1 MEVVKVRYRAET
13 LTVVASSVAELRQK
27 ITSVTGAAHLKLIAH
42 GRLVDDGEAL
52 PSMVLALGTSST
64 EAEEAMHGIDAAARE
79 RLRKRER
86 DVLDDLEA
94 VDINDDVEEGTVLGD
109 SLYDS
114 NPRTGFGAVEVLP
127 LDGRDEAERILR
139 RLARDWGVR
148 RVMRLRGWFVP
159 TLAEMYP
166 DGKVGED
173 PVCVL
178 GLNENKGQRILL
190 RLRTDDL
197 KGFRKFLSVKKVLFH
212 ELAHNERSQHDAVF
226 YSLVSEIEKQVNAHA
241 ADGQRLGGGY
251 APRRKAPTARR
262 LGGTATL
269 EEARASMGT
278 LDEARA
284 NMVGGFALC
293 ECCGKPNHDDGVPE
307 TKHGETEPVF
317 SQDDD
322 FDMDDAVVAPPA
334 EELPPGVAPGSR
346 EATILEA
353 SRELGKVDVTREA
366 ATTLQIILNNA
377 ERSDDDK
384 FRRIRVANK
393 RFLRTAGK
401 FAAALR
407 LLEAVGFERETQ
419 DNEDVLVFKRRDPG
433 LLWLGRSA
441 LTDLVAAAA

>member
-1 MEVVKVRYRAET
+1 MEVRVRYRAET
-13 LTVVASSVAELRQK
+13 LTVVASSVAELRLK
-27 ITSVTGAAHLKLIAH
+27 VASATGAAHVKLIAH
-42 GRLVDDGEAL
+42 GRMVEDGEAL
-52 PSMVLALGTSST
+52 PAMVLALGTSST
-64 EAEEAMHGIDAAARE
+64 EAEQAMHGVEAAARE

-86 DVLDDLEA
+86 DVVDDLEA

-109 SLYDS
+109 SLSDS

-127 LDGRDEAERILR
+127 LGERDEAERILR

-148 RVMRLRGWFVP
+148 RVMRMRGWFVP
-159 TLAEMYP
+159 VLGEMYP

-212 ELAHNERSQHDAVF
+212 ELAHNERSEHDAIF
-226 YSLVSEIEKQVNAHA
+226 YGLVSDIERQVNAHA
-241 ADGQRLGGGY
+241 ADGHRLGGGY
-251 APRRKAPTARR
+251 APRRKAPTAAR

-269 EEARASMGT
+269 
-278 LDEARA
+278 DEARA
-284 NMVGGFALC
+284 NLVGGFALC
-293 ECCGKPNHDDGVPE
+293 ECCGQPNHDDGVPE
-307 TKHGETEPVF
+307 TKHGETEPIF

-322 FDMDDAVVAPPA
+322 VDMDDVAAPLD

-419 DNEDVLVFKRRDPG
+419 DNEDVLVFKRLDPG